1 MEMLEHFAGRNGG
14 PEVQATAFFGK
25 TYGEA
30 VSLLLE
36 ARDYLTYGEPLDRAR
51 LAPLDRLRLCCETM
65 RLTAR
70 LTEVMAWLLAQRAVH
85 AGEITQEEALGHHRA
100 LGDVSVCIDA
110 LDAAE
115 AAMPRGLVSLL
126 ERSRALY
133 IRVARLDE
141 LARRQ
146 LH

>member
-1 MEMLEHFAGRNGG
+1 M
-14 PEVQATAFFGK
+14 QATAFFGK
-25 TYGEA
+25 TYGEP
-30 VSLLLE
+30 V
-36 ARDYLTYGEPLDRAR
+36 DRA
-51 LAPLDRLRLCCETM
+51 LLSPLDRLRLCCETM

-70 LTEVMAWLLAQRAVH
+70 LTEIMAWLLAQRAVH
-85 AGEITQEEALGHHRA
+85 AGEMSQEEALGQHRA
-100 LGDVSVCIDA
+100 LAELKVCIDE
-110 LDAAE
+110 LDAVDT
-115 AAMPRGLVSLL
+115 AMPRGLVSLL